1 MTMVKKVTEKELLA
15 DQATRILRDA
25 IVTGELAPGAELPE
39 EKIAAKLGISRT
51 PLREAL
57 RRLQR
62 EGFLTAQ
69 RGKPS
74 KVTNLTEEDFLHTLE
89 VRQLIETYS
98 IEKIVDNISESLLKQ
113 LKENIKQQEKA
124 TLDYNF
130 NLFLELDRDFHLL
143 LASANKNQQI
153 RDIIYEMNTG
163 IYRVFNFFV
172 YKLPKTGEISFREHL
187 EILEAIEEKKASLAK
202 KKMEEH
208 IGKIAT
214 RMKEVMALKST

>member
-1 MTMVKKVTEKELLA
+1 
-15 DQATRILRDA
+15 
-25 IVTGELAPGAELPE
+25 
-39 EKIAAKLGISRT
+39 
-51 PLREAL
+51 
-57 RRLQR
+57 
-62 EGFLTAQ
+62 
-69 RGKPS
+69 PS

-163 IYRVFNFFV
+163 IYR
-172 YKLPKTGEISFREHL
+172 
-187 EILEAIEEKKASLAK
+187 
-202 KKMEEH
+202 
-208 IGKIAT
+208 
-214 RMKEVMALKST
+214 